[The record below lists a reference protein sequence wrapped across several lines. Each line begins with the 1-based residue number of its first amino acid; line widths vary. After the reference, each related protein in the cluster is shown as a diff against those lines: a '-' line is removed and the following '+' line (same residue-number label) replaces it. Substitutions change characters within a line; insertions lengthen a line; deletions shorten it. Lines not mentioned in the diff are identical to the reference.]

1 MNTFNKVAGR
11 VTVTIGGA
19 TVADSTDVIALHEGS
34 LRTRYYFPKSD
45 VDFDVL
51 EPTSSST
58 RCPWK
63 GQASYWTARIGDKEY
78 PDIAWGYEE
87 PLPEAEAIAGRV
99 CFYDEK
105 VDLEIRTT

>member
-1 MNTFNKVAGR
+1 TFNDDAGCVS
-11 VTVTIGGA
+11 VTCCA
-19 TVADSTDVIALHEGS
+19 STVAESTDVIALHEDS
-34 LRTRYYFPKSD
+34 RRTRYYFPKSD
-45 VDFDVL
+45 VDFEVL
-51 EPTSSST
+51 ETTSTST

-63 GQASYWTARIGDKEY
+63 GQDSYWTARIGDKEY
-78 PDIAWGYEE
+78 QDIAWGYEE